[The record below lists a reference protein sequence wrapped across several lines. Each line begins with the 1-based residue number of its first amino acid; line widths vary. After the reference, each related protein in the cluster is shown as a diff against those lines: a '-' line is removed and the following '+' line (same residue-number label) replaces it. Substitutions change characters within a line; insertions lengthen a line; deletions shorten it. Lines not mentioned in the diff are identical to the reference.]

1 MRWHRSEDGR
11 GAAWQRKAG
20 KADGLSFARFLPIRR
35 VQPHSDQN
43 RVMTIQ
49 QAGTLVSR
57 GSKGKGSVVA
67 VSKFPLGFDRRE
79 LVISTSKRVFGP
91 GIATSAKVVQL
102 SADGNLALGAPEDFN
117 RLVDERVRARASEK
131 SVLDLHHSVL
141 KNVDILIADATEF
154 YG

>member
-1 MRWHRSEDGR
+1 
-11 GAAWQRKAG
+11 
-20 KADGLSFARFLPIRR
+20 
-35 VQPHSDQN
+35 
-43 RVMTIQ
+43 MTIQ

-102 SADGNLALGAPEDFN
+102 SADGNSALGAPDDFN